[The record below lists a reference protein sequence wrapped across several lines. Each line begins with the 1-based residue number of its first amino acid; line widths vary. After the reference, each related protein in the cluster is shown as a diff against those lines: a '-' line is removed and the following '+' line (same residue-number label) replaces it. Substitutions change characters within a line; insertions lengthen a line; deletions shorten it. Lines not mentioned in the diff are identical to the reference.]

1 MVVFEIWFGLVMG
14 KLGQFVTKLS
24 AHNMIMAGIIVSLP
38 YCIFIYMYMLVNIC
52 AGLSGSVG
60 CMSDW

>member
-1 MVVFEIWFGLVMG
+1 MG

-24 AHNMIMAGIIVSLP
+24 AHNMIMAGIIVSLS
-38 YCIFIYMYMLVNIC
+38 YCISIYMYMLVNIC
-52 AGLSGSVG
+52 ADLSGSVG